1 MRAMATV
8 QKGEKLLL
16 KIGGVIYGFATD
28 CNLTIETETTEE
40 NVARFKLGVSAG
52 QWKDYE
58 SVSNSWSMDSSHL
71 YSVDGADFKTLF
83 ETQADGSPVTVYFV
97 PTKNKASATNPGDKG
112 TTGYMEEDDSVEG
125 YGYTGSAIITSLSV
139 GAPVDGQATF
149 QINLQ
154 GTGELLSIGIVP
166 EPEI

>member
-28 CNLTIETETTEE
+28 CNLTIETEATEE

-52 QWKDYE
+52 QWKDYD

-83 ETQADGSPVTVYFV
+83 ETQADGSPV
-97 PTKNKASATNPGDKG
+97 
-112 TTGYMEEDDSVEG
+112 G

-154 GTGELLSIGIVP
+154 GTGELRSVGIIP
-166 EPEI
+166 DPEI